1 MKWDVVEEDDT
12 QRQICRKPG
21 FGASPPDG
29 TAHMA
34 FGTVCCMQEICIPG
48 EETGKEANTV
58 EAFSRCTQELP
69 PGSDHGLG
77 AEIGLLH
84 TL

>member
-1 MKWDVVEEDDT
+1 MVEEEDT

-21 FGASPPDG
+21 FGASAPDG
-29 TAHMA
+29 TALMA

-48 EETGKEANTV
+48 DKTGKEANTV

-77 AEIGLLH
+77 PEIRLLRM
-84 TL
+84 L

>member
-1 MKWDVVEEDDT
+1 MKWDAVEEEDA

-21 FGASPPDG
+21 FGASGPDG
-29 TAHMA
+29 TALMA
-34 FGTVCCMQEICIPG
+34 FGTVCCMQKSASQERTLGRKLIRFG
-48 EETGKEANTV
+48 
-58 EAFSRCTQELP
+58 AFSRCTQELP

-77 AEIGLLH
+77 PEIGLLH